1 MKQKKKQSVSSSDDE
16 LADDILKDALKKV
29 GGDVSSEDLDEDGGE
44 FGEDEQ
50 KELSEV
56 DKIDFNEIK
65 NDASSSDSEEDIIKQ
80 TILSKR
86 NKPVD
91 YEEP

>member
-1 MKQKKKQSVSSSDDE
+1 
-16 LADDILKDALKKV
+16 
-29 GGDVSSEDLDEDGGE
+29 VSSEDLDEDGGE

-65 NDASSSDSEEDIIKQ
+65 NDASSSDSEEDIIKS

>member
-1 MKQKKKQSVSSSDDE
+1 M
-16 LADDILKDALKKV
+16 
-29 GGDVSSEDLDEDGGE
+29 SSEDWDEDGGE

-50 KELSEV
+50 EELSEV

-65 NDASSSDSEEDIIKQ
+65 NDASSSDSEEDIIKS

>member
-1 MKQKKKQSVSSSDDE
+1 
-16 LADDILKDALKKV
+16 
-29 GGDVSSEDLDEDGGE
+29 VSSEDLDEDGGE

-50 KELSEV
+50 EELSEV

-65 NDASSSDSEEDIIKQ
+65 NDASSSDSEEDIIKS

>member
-65 NDASSSDSEEDIIKQ
+65 NDASSSDSEEDIIKS